1 MDDAQLVEK
10 VARDFLDWFGGEAVN
25 VLRDRA
31 EQATGEGDAVSEQ
44 AWRDIADAAARI
56 VAGSGSAIN

>member
-10 VARDFLDWFGGEAVN
+10 VARDFLDWHGAGAVN

-31 EQATGEGDAVSEQ
+31 EQASVEGDPVSEQ
-44 AWRDIADAAARI
+44 AWRDIANAAARI
-56 VAGSGSAIN
+56 TAAGSG

>member
-10 VARDFLDWFGGEAVN
+10 VARDFLDWFGAEAVN
-25 VLRDRA
+25 VLRDRT
-31 EQATGEGDAVSEQ
+31 EQARGEGDAVSER

-56 VAGSGSAIN
+56 VAGLR